1 MILSTKLRNIGTVCC
16 LHADPLKYNPQLID
30 TVRRHDVILGDLN
43 TMWKHLE
50 PHIGSTYHDV
60 SFPSYFPSKVFD
72 SVGDPPDFDH
82 ILLHKDKGSVAAVAP
97 QIKTLTSG
105 RDHRK
110 IMQQDGW
117 CSDHVPIEAHLWLG
131 EAHHIR
137 VATFNVADPF
147 YFANFHPSPVASH
160 IVRGFR
166 RNQEANRL
174 RHIRAVIHTLI
185 QSNVIVALQE
195 VPVSLAQVLR
205 KDFEKTVRILEAS
218 DKSSKDL
225 SDASEAPRL
234 MMFVDD
240 SELEPPHM
248 WGMRSPAQ

>member
-16 LHADPLKYNPQLID
+16 LHADPLKYNPELID
-30 TVRRHDVILGDLN
+30 IVNRHDVILGDLN
-43 TMWKHLE
+43 TMWKHLD

-60 SFPSYFPSKVFD
+60 SFPSYFPSKIFD
-72 SVGDPPDFDH
+72 RVGDPPDFDH
-82 ILLHKDKGSVAAVAP
+82 ILLHKDKGSVAAVTP

-110 IMQQDGW
+110 IMQQHAW
-117 CSDHVPIEAHLWLG
+117 CSDHVPVEAHLYFG
-131 EAHHIR
+131 GAHHIR
-137 VATFNVADPF
+137 VATWNVAAPF
-147 YFANFHPSPVASH
+147 YFAKFHPSRVASD

-166 RNQEANRL
+166 RDQEANRL
-174 RHIRAVIHTLI
+174 RHIRAVTHTLI

-205 KDFEKTVRILEAS
+205 KDFEKTVRVLEAL

-225 SDASEAPRL
+225 SDGSEAPRL

-240 SELEPPHM
+240 SELEH
-248 WGMRSPAQ
+248 